1 MSAGVDLLLSDMS
14 APIDFRAEANIVG
27 AEERGM
33 STTADLRRRA
43 TKAGG
48 VPQLSQPRRRNAA
61 ATARELL
68 EAARGR
74 FARDGFDRTSIRD
87 IAADVGVD
95 QSLVIR
101 YFGSKERL
109 FSAATSAEPKT
120 YGIFAGPA
128 EELADR
134 LLDWVISIEG
144 AAGESQFV
152 TLLRS
157 SSDEAAIEVLRGRM
171 ASFTK
176 QLAAGVDEADAE
188 LRADLIASWS
198 LGIAV
203 MRRIVRTPPLRD
215 ATVDQLAPYV
225 VPAIDHIR
233 RKERRSAP

>member
-1 MSAGVDLLLSDMS
+1 
-14 APIDFRAEANIVG
+14 
-27 AEERGM
+27 M
-33 STTADLRRRA
+33 STTADLRRHA
-43 TKAGG
+43 TKPG
-48 VPQLSQPRRRNAA
+48 VSLARRRNAA

-68 EAARGR
+68 EAARAR
-74 FARDGFDRTSIRD
+74 FARNGFDRTSIRD

-109 FSAATSAEPKT
+109 FSAASSAEPKT

-128 EELADR
+128 DELADR

-144 AAGESQFV
+144 AAAGESQFV

-157 SSDEAAIEVLRGRM
+157 ASDEAAIELLRGRM

-176 QLAAGVDEADAE
+176 QLAVGVDEADAE
-188 LRADLIASWS
+188 LRADLIASWL

-203 MRRIVRTPPLRD
+203 MRRIVKRPPLQG
-215 ATVDQLAPYV
+215 ATAEQLAPYF

-233 RKERRSAP
+233 RMGPGGTRH